1 MEEKYAKVH
10 TLNALISETNGV
22 YHEIAQGF
30 GLSDSAMQVLYTAFC
45 HGGSCTVR
53 QVVLYSG
60 ISKQTISSALGKM
73 EAEECIIFQA
83 VDGKQKRVCLTEKG
97 RCLAEKTA
105 KVELELETA
114 ILDSWGTE
122 EAKRFLEMN
131 RRYLDDLREGLKAL
145 RTGRKEGK

>member
-73 EAEECIIFQA
+73 EAEGLITLQA
-83 VDGKQKRVCLTEKG
+83 VDGKQKRICLTEKG
-97 RCLAEKTA
+97 KLLAEKTA